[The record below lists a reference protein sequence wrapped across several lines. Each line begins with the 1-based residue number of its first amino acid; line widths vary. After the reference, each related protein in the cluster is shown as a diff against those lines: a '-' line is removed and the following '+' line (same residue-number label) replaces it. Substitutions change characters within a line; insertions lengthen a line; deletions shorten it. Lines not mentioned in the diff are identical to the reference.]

1 MKQLISVALSLLCLA
16 ISIPSIKAEEN
27 GRFPKNLFVEF
38 GVGFLSYGDKILPSK
53 AKNTML
59 TPIIGYKFHPRWAA
73 GFGVTFP
80 TGKERLYKPMPS
92 LFLSYDFLQINKFST
107 FAQLQ
112 GTYGKNPTIRWLDS
126 MEGGTP
132 PGYYNNEVQRD
143 LWECGFRLGAS
154 YSFNDHIS
162 ANIRYLFV
170 GYSNRSYPD
179 NYRGGVLGDHDFI
192 IDAGLRSLQISVR
205 YTF

>member
-80 TGKERLYKPMPS
+80 IGKEHLYKPMPA

-132 PGYYNNEVQRD
+132 RVITIMKCNVIYGNVASDWVLPIASMIIFQRT
-143 LWECGFRLGAS
+143 
-154 YSFNDHIS
+154 
-162 ANIRYLFV
+162 
-170 GYSNRSYPD
+170 
-179 NYRGGVLGDHDFI
+179 
-192 IDAGLRSLQISVR
+192 SVI
-205 YTF
+205 FL